1 MTEPARILIVDDN
14 EMNRDMLARRLERDG
29 HEVILAE
36 SGPRALECLMN
47 NPVDLMLLDIMM
59 PQMSGYEVLERVKE
73 NSSLPYIPVIIISA
87 VSDLNSVVRC
97 IEIGAEDYLF
107 KPFNPI
113 LLKARVDASLA
124 RKRLSDWQRQH
135 LAQLEQHSAEG
146 TTPFPTNVRHIA
158 DASVLL
164 MEILEIDRIA
174 TAIEPEEL
182 VNVLN
187 EFFVHVYDLA
197 QGANLT
203 LTRSLAGIC
212 RISSNMTQPDP
223 EHACVIADVA
233 LAIRETSQRIR
244 FSVMPLTLR
253 MGIGSGPLTTGMI
266 EIDHYYD
273 VWGEAAHGAQQAM
286 RVAPVGG
293 IGVSLNT
300 FRQLPADRY
309 VLPAIPGDQLFYD
322 LQHAK

>member
-124 RKRLSDWQRQH
+124 RKRLSDWQQQH
-135 LAQLEQHSAEG
+135 LAQLEQHSPEG
-146 TTPFPTNVRHIA
+146 TLFPSDVRHIA
-158 DASVLL
+158 DASVLV
-164 MEILEIDRIA
+164 MEVVDIDRIA

-187 EFFVHVYDLA
+187 GFFVHAYDLA

-203 LTRSLAGIC
+203 ITRSLAGIC
-212 RISSNMTQPDP
+212 RISSDITQPDP

-233 LAIRETSQRIR
+233 LAIRETSRRIR
-244 FSVMPLTLR
+244 FSMMPLTLR
-253 MGIGSGPLTTGMI
+253 MGIGSGPLTAGMI
-266 EIDHYYD
+266 ETGHYLD

-286 RVAPVGG
+286 RIAPVGG

-309 VLPAIPGDQLFYD
+309 VLRAIPGDQLFYD
-322 LQHAK
+322 LQHANR

>member
-36 SGPRALECLMN
+36 NGPQALECLMN

-124 RKRLSDWQRQH
+124 RKRLSDWQQQH

-146 TTPFPTNVRHIA
+146 TTPFLTHARHVA

-164 MEILEIDRIA
+164 MEIVDIDRIA
-174 TAIEPEEL
+174 RAVEPEEL

-187 EFFVHVYDLA
+187 EFFVHVYHLA
-197 QGANLT
+197 QDANLAII
-203 LTRSLAGIC
+203 RSLAGIC
-212 RISSNMTQPDP
+212 RISSDTTQSDP
-223 EHACVIADVA
+223 EHAGIVADMA
-233 LAIRETSQRIR
+233 LAIRATSQRIR

-266 EIDHYYD
+266 ETGHYYD

-286 RVAPVGG
+286 RIAAVGS
-293 IGVSLNT
+293 ILVSVNT

-309 VLPAIPGDQLFYD
+309 VLRAIPGDQLFYD
-322 LQHAK
+322 LQQAK